1 MDKNIIFVGGIH
13 GVGKTT
19 LCKKITDELHIKHI
33 SASQLIKMLK
43 NGDSDNRDKGVK
55 NINSNQDLLIAAIDQ
70 YLDKSAPAILDG
82 HFCLLNT
89 KHEIKRIPKETF
101 AAISPIAI
109 ITLHDAVANIE
120 NKITRRD
127 GINYNVKLLSSFQDE
142 EISHSADVANYLE
155 IPHLLFDVS
164 DNITGLI
171 NFITKIIGR
180 KPPCEYC

>member
-19 LCKKITDELHIKHI
+19 LCEKISDELHIKHY
-33 SASQLIKMLK
+33 SASQLIKMIK
-43 NGDSDNRDKGVK
+43 NGDGDNRNKGVK
-55 NINSNQDLLIAAIDQ
+55 NIKSNQNLLMAAIDQ
-70 YLDKSAPAILDG
+70 YLDKSTIAILDG

-101 AAISPIAI
+101 VAISPIAI
-109 ITLHDAVANIE
+109 ITLHDAIANIE

-127 GINYNVKLLSSFQDE
+127 GINYNVNLLSSFQDE
-142 EISHSADVANYLE
+142 EISYSANVANYLE
-155 IPHLLFDVS
+155 VPNLLFGVS
-164 DNITGLI
+164 DNIVGLI
-171 NFITKIIGR
+171 NFITKIIDR